1 VSNRLEAILKS
12 CRDQPQVSRMRASD
26 VFQGARRRHG
36 MFSHAAGVS
45 AQSPKMHAST
55 ACAESRHAGRI
66 PLRRAALGGLIVN
79 FRGYCWLR
87 GRESK
92 SGNEP
97 ARSAKQGGPN
107 ADNGGRRDQGE
118 RSASLIKNGGCCAM
132 RHVFAANVLAGNNFP
147 MLRRRAE
154 AAH

>member
-1 VSNRLEAILKS
+1 MTRFHM
-12 CRDQPQVSRMRASD
+12 PRAS
-26 VFQGARRRHG
+26 ARKFPRC
-36 MFSHAAGVS
+36 AL
-45 AQSPKMHAST
+45 T
-55 ACAESRHAGRI
+55 ACAESRHAGRF

-97 ARSAKQGGPN
+97 ARSAKQGGPD
-107 ADNGGRRDQGE
+107 ADNGGHRDQGE

-132 RHVFAANVLAGNNFP
+132 RHVFAANVLAGNNFS
-147 MLRRRAE
+147 MLRRRRCAE